1 MPHTPYG
8 ADAASAKRPAA
19 VQAEDIGVAG
29 TAVQDPMLGEIL
41 RRTKGLTAESVQRA
55 LDYQRDNG
63 VRLGEAIVKLKL
75 ASTEDVMWALSQQFH
90 YTYAANASADLNAE
104 LVVAHRPFDD
114 RVEVFRDLRT
124 QLLLGGFGSADD
136 RSALAVVSAS
146 RTDGRTFIAANL
158 AIAFGQLPGRTVLV
172 DADLRSPRLH
182 QIFKVATSTG
192 LTTVL
197 SGRSESDVLQPVDSF
212 PNLFLLPAGPTP
224 PNPSELF
231 LKPAFSLLLNEL
243 TNKFDY
249 VIVDTPAAEQG
260 SDARIIASRCGA
272 SLAISR
278 RNHSR
283 LPQLQRLVTQMS
295 KSGVKIASGV
305 MNEF

>member
-1 MPHTPYG
+1 MAHIPPGPTASSIGLSTSTEPEG
-8 ADAASAKRPAA
+8 IGFAD
-19 VQAEDIGVAG
+19 
-29 TAVQDPMLGEIL
+29 TTVQDPMLGDIL
-41 RRTKGLTAESVQRA
+41 RRTRGLTAESVQRA
-55 LDYQRDNG
+55 LDYQRKNG
-63 VRLGEAIVKLKL
+63 VRLGEAIVRLKL
-75 ASTEDVMWALSQQFH
+75 ASAEDVMWALSQQFH
-90 YTYAANASADLNAE
+90 YAYAANASADLSAE

-114 RVEVFRDLRT
+114 MVEVFRDLRT
-124 QLLLGGFGSADD
+124 QLLLGAFGSADD

-146 RTDGRTFIAANL
+146 RADGRTFIAANL
-158 AIAFGQLPGRTVLV
+158 AVAFGQLPGRTVLV

-182 QIFKVATSTG
+182 EIFKVGTSTG

-197 SGRSESDVLQPVDSF
+197 SGRSDANVIRPVEHF
-212 PNLFLLPAGPTP
+212 PNLFVLPAGPTP

-249 VIVDTPAAEQG
+249 VIVDTPAAEHG
-260 SDARIIASRCGA
+260 SDARIIASRCGTG
-272 SLAISR
+272 LAVSR
-278 RNHSR
+278 KNHSR
-283 LPQLQRLVTQMS
+283 LPMLQRLVTQMT